1 MDINKDII
9 GIVGGMGSYATLN
22 IFKRILDAF
31 DAEKEWE
38 RPHIVIDNVCTLP
51 SRTRAILYNEK
62 YDEVLDGICQSIKN
76 LMYCKANI
84 IILSSNTCHLFLNEI
99 YKKIPEAKKYIVN
112 FIELLAMQIKREKV
126 DEVLLLGTEATVD
139 FNIYANYLNGV
150 KVVTPNEEK
159 VKIINHYIE
168 VVKQNKINEKEIEG
182 FKNLINDFSNK
193 VIILGCT
200 ELPVL
205 YELFKEEINKSIYD
219 PINAVIEYIKE
230 K

>member
-9 GIVGGMGSYATLN
+9 GIVGGMGSYATLS

-31 DAEKEWE
+31 EAEKEWE

-51 SRTRAILYNEK
+51 SRSRALLYNEK

-76 LMYCKANI
+76 LMYCQANI

-99 YKKIPEAKKYIVN
+99 YRRIPEAKEYIIN
-112 FIELLAMQIKREKV
+112 FIELLAMQIRRNKV

-139 FNIYANYLNGV
+139 FNIYANYLKDV
-150 KVVTPNEEK
+150 KVVTPNEEE

-182 FKNLINDFSNK
+182 FKKLINGFSNK
-193 VIILGCT
+193 TIILGCT

-205 YELFKEEINKSIYD
+205 YELTKEEIDKIIYD